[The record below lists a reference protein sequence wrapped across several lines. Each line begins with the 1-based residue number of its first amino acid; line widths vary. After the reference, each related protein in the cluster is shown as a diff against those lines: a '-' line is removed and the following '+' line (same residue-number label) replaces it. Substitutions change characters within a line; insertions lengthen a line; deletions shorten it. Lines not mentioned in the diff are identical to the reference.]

1 MAEYATIKLAVT
13 AQIIS
18 FPSHRIV
25 RYVRHGRAVVV
36 NDTKLASV
44 AADAGVVVRFPDRPA
59 HNVRDNDR
67 ARQWLRP
74 VQDGQRAGSSP

>member
-59 HNVRDNDR
+59 
-67 ARQWLRP
+67 
-74 VQDGQRAGSSP
+74 